1 MNEVYE
7 TPAAEAAA
15 APAEDASTQ
24 DASTQDATAECSSAP
39 PASPR
44 SRSWAKLRRNKAAFI
59 GGIFILIYLGCALGA
74 PLLYRGDPSA
84 PNLIYSLSTPD
95 AANWLG
101 TDELGR
107 SILGR
112 ILYGSRVSLLIAL
125 GVVGVGLVIGVPVG
139 LVSGYYGGKTDFI
152 IQRFTD
158 MLLAFPGFLLA
169 LALVAILGVGLK
181 NTVISI
187 GISMVPLYI
196 RLVRGCVLTVRE
208 EVYVEAARAC
218 GTRDIL
224 IIWRHILPNVMAPI
238 TVQTSLSMGTA
249 ILFAAGL
256 GFLGIGVQP
265 PTPEWGAM
273 LGSARAYMMAK
284 PHVATFPGIAIF
296 LAVLSFNLLGDG
308 LRDAFDP
315 RSKI

>member
-1 MNEVYE
+1 MSDVYE
-7 TPAAEAAA
+7 IPADDSAA
-15 APAEDASTQ
+15 APAEDAGGQ
-24 DASTQDATAECSSAP
+24 DGGAS

-44 SRSWAKLRRNKAAFI
+44 SRSWAKLRRNKAAFV
-59 GGIFILIYLGCALGA
+59 GGIFILIYVGCALGA
-74 PLLYRGDPSA
+74 PLLYSGDPSA
-84 PNLIYSLSTPD
+84 PNLLFSLSTPD
-95 AANWLG
+95 ATHWLG

-107 SILGR
+107 SIMGR
-112 ILYGSRVSLLIAL
+112 ILYGSRVSLLIAI
-125 GVVGVGLVIGVPVG
+125 GVVGVGLIVGVPVG

-218 GTRDIL
+218 GTRDTL

>member
-1 MNEVYE
+1 MTEIKEDNVCQ
-7 TPAAEAAA
+7 
-15 APAEDASTQ
+15 PAERVT
-24 DASTQDATAECSSAP
+24 EN
-39 PASPR
+39 R
-44 SRSWAKLRRNKAAFI
+44 FRRIWAKLKRNRVALV
-59 GGIFILIYLGCALGA
+59 GGVLILVYVLSALFA
-74 PLLYRGDPSA
+74 PVLFPGNPSA
-84 PNLIYSLSTPD
+84 PNLINSLETPTLKD
-95 AANWLG
+95 PLG

-112 ILYGSRVSLLIAL
+112 IIYGSRISLIIAV
-125 GVVGVGLVIGVPVG
+125 GVVFVGIVFGIPLG
-139 LVSGYYGGKTDFI
+139 LISGYYGGKIDFG
-152 IQRFTD
+152 IQRITD
-158 MLLAFPGFLLA
+158 TMLAFPGFLLA
-169 LALVAILGVGLK
+169 LALVSVLGVGIK

-196 RLVRGCVLTVRE
+196 RLVRGCVLSVRE
-208 EVYVEAARAC
+208 EDYVEAARAV
-218 GTRDIL
+218 GTRDVIIL
-224 IIWRHILPNVMAPI
+224 SRHILPNVMVPI

-273 LGSARAYMMAK
+273 LGSARSYLFHA

-308 LRDAFDP
+308 LRDALDP
-315 RSKI
+315 RFKI